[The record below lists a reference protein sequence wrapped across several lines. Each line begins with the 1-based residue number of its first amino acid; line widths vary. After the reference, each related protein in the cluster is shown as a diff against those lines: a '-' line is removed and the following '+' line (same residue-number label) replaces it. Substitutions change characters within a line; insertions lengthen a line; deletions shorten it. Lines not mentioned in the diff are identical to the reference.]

1 MCSIY
6 NYQAD
11 IVALRSSWLVRFC
24 DLWIHALVTL
34 ASYGVGRL
42 FGWYNTQATAAKRKT
57 LHSQLVW
64 KARAVS
70 RHDSRLA
77 HRLRKHI
84 MVIVTGRLPSLQGM
98 CSVLTNNPYYR
109 WSFYYFDYDFHQSI
123 VPGSAGCAAP
133 GDACA
138 LKSALSPIRAC
149 AAGARNVAN
158 RLRDMTDCQSAAGCS
173 CRCGASRPI
182 FATRPFCSV
191 WGWLAEDAKYAK
203 DE

>member
-1 MCSIY
+1 MLSPRWRRTGLAVCSDGITRKPRP
-6 NYQAD
+6 NRHPSGRCQQ
-11 IVALRSSWLVRFC
+11 C
-24 DLWIHALVTL
+24 EIHDEST
-34 ASYGVGRL
+34 
-42 FGWYNTQATAAKRKT
+42 AKRKT